1 MAGAPGE
8 RRHSHVHIVAS
19 VLADLQYGSHIEAR
33 TCVRVIL
40 NRDVRSNFLYSAHN
54 LAKAVRTSDA
64 RHILQTYFICSRFY
78 ELFRQA
84 DVIFHSVNRGV
95 GDAEA
100 GLGNHPGFLRV
111 SDGRNDVA
119 RVVQTAENTGY
130 IGALGLLH
138 LIEKLAQ
145 VLGARAHSKAVER
158 AVQHLGLDA
167 GFP

>member
-1 MAGAPGE
+1 M
-8 RRHSHVHIVAS
+8 
-19 VLADLQYGSHIEAR
+19 
-33 TCVRVIL
+33 
-40 NRDVRSNFLYSAHN
+40 
-54 LAKAVRTSDA
+54 
-64 RHILQTYFICSRFY
+64 
-78 ELFRQA
+78 
-84 DVIFHSVNRGV
+84 NRGV

-100 GLGNHPGFLRV
+100 GLGNHTGFLRV

-119 RVVQTAENTGY
+119 RVVQTAENAGY
-130 IGALGLLH
+130 IGALGLLY